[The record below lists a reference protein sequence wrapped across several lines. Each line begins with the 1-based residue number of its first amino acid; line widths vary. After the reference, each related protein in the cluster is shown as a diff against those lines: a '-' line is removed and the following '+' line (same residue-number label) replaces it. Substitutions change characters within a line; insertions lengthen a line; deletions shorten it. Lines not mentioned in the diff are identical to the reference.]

1 MSLVQPLPEGALDI
15 VGDVHGEYDA
25 LLALVGA
32 LGYDDQGQHPQGR
45 TLVFVG
51 DLCDRGPDSPNVIA
65 WVRRLVEAGRAYMV
79 LGNHEINLLV
89 GDAKDGSAWYFPE
102 RAAKDAVNYAPY
114 AECAEAEKTAMQA
127 FLRQLPIALERADLR
142 VVHAAWLPER
152 IAIARTLKLGQ
163 VVEDYC
169 ALRRAAKDTLATSGL
184 LERYR
189 AEQRAHAA
197 ALEDETAV
205 MQILP
210 ATRDYDFHQQQANPL
225 KALTS
230 GIETVAEAPFY
241 ASGRWRFTARDTW
254 WHRYQEDTPVVIG
267 HYWRL
272 WGGSQARRVANGHL
286 FADVAPNQW
295 MGARRNV
302 FCVDYSV
309 GARWRDRK
317 QGVALD
323 DTRFKLAALR
333 WPEQTL
339 MFDDGV
345 CMDTVGFKASATV
358 A

>member
-1 MSLVQPLPEGALDI
+1 MSLVQPLPEGHLDI
-15 VGDVHGEYDA
+15 VGDVHGEYAA
-25 LLALVGA
+25 LQALVAA
-32 LGYDDQGQHPQGR
+32 LGYDDEGRHPDGR

-51 DLCDRGPDSPNVIA
+51 DLCDRGPDSPQVIA
-65 WVRRLVEAGRAYMV
+65 WVRRLIEAKRAYMV

-89 GDAKDGSAWYFPE
+89 GDAKDGSAWFFPE
-102 RAAKDAVNYAPY
+102 RAHKDAANYAPY
-114 AECAEAEKTAMQA
+114 ASCATEAERANMQA
-127 FLRQLPIALERADLR
+127 FLRQLPIALEREDLR

-152 IAIARTLKLGQ
+152 IAQARRLKLGE
-163 VVEDYC
+163 VAEDYR
-169 ALRRAAKDTLATSGL
+169 ALHRAAKEAMATSGL
-184 LERYR
+184 LARYR
-189 AEQRAHAA
+189 AEQQAHGAA
-197 ALEDETAV
+197 MEDEMADMTI
-205 MQILP
+205 MP

-230 GIETVAEAPFY
+230 GVETFAPAPFY

-254 WHRYQEDTPVVIG
+254 WQRYEEDTPVVIG

-272 WGGSQARRVANGHL
+272 WGEAKANPSANGHL
-286 FADVAPNQW
+286 FAEVAPQAW

-317 QGVALD
+317 QGVAVA

-333 WPEQTL
+333 WPERQL

-345 CMDTVGFKASATV
+345 CVETVGFGLA
-358 A
+358 

>member
-1 MSLVQPLPEGALDI
+1 MSLVQPLPQGALDI

-25 LLALVGA
+25 LLALVAA
-32 LGYDDQGQHPQGR
+32 LGYDQEGYHPEGR

-51 DLCDRGPDSPNVIA
+51 DLCDRGPDSPRVIA
-65 WVRRLVEAGRAYMV
+65 WVRKLIEAGRACMV

-89 GDAKDGSAWYFPE
+89 GDAKDGSAWFFPE

-114 AECAEAEKTAMQA
+114 ADCTAAEKTSMQA
-127 FLRQLPIALERADLR
+127 FLGQQPIALERDDLR

-152 IAIARTLKLGQ
+152 IAVARQLKLGH
-163 VVEDYC
+163 VADDYR
-169 ALRRAAKDTLATSGL
+169 ALHRAAKETLATNGL
-184 LERYR
+184 LARYR

-197 ALEDETAV
+197 ALEDETAA
-205 MQILP
+205 MLIMP
-210 ATRDYDFHQQQANPL
+210 ATQDYDFHQQQANPL

-230 GIETVAEAPFY
+230 GIETLAAEPFY

-254 WHRYQEDTPVVIG
+254 WHRYTEDTPVVIG

-272 WGGSQARRVANGHL
+272 WGDARQNPAANGHL
-286 FADVAPNQW
+286 FADVGPEEW

-302 FCVDYSV
+302 FCVDFSV

-317 QGVALD
+317 QGVDVAQ
-323 DTRFKLAALR
+323 TRFKLAALR
-333 WPEQTL
+333 WPERTL

-345 CMDTVGFKASATV
+345 AVATTGFKAP
-358 A
+358 